1 MYNLNSRLKRGNGSY
16 YNIVMGEKN
25 QIILCTSNYLHIL
38 LNGSI
43 GQKKGQIRDEKATAK
58 LELILKV
65 KVNEV
70 LLQLIRQHA
79 SLSQG
84 RVTGSIRGWRPGV
97 LEHQLPMSNKT
108 IQVVQG

>member
-25 QIILCTSNYLHIL
+25 QITSNYLHIL

-43 GQKKGQIRDEKATAK
+43 GQKKGQIRDEKAMAK

-70 LLQLIRQHA
+70 LLQLISQHA